1 MESVVQPLKNIQG
14 EVLQRAKGWGCR
26 WGNLPV
32 LARYRIGTF
41 APVPIRSVA
50 GNRFFANRNLLQ
62 RRVEQATQPGKT
74 DVLFNSRV
82 TGTDTTSPDK
92 LRCNVAMNVATGDW
106 TLTQNIG
113 IGFNYCDAVCFK

>member
-1 MESVVQPLKNIQG
+1 
-14 EVLQRAKGWGCR
+14 
-26 WGNLPV
+26 
-32 LARYRIGTF
+32 
-41 APVPIRSVA
+41 